1 MKNSKRKGFGINLIA
16 GALTLAAVAIGS
28 AAGAMAAE
36 DTTTT
41 QLSFDKVFEAQIP
54 AGAAVNDYPSPA
66 EEFGFHSGEATGS
79 TSETADNLASL
90 AAIKGTQ
97 WNDSNQI
104 DQVKELDDT
113 TKATVGA
120 KVPAT
125 ITLASASY
133 SAGEA
138 GSTTKTKAVN
148 VTLTPSKFTS
158 PGIYYGPFT
167 FFVG

>member
-1 MKNSKRKGFGINLIA
+1 
-16 GALTLAAVAIGS
+16 
-28 AAGAMAAE
+28 MAAE

-54 AGAAVNDYPSPA
+54 AGAEVNDYPSPA

-104 DQVKELDDT
+104 DQVKELDGT

-120 KVPAT
+120 KVPET

-148 VTLTPSKFTS
+148 VTLTPSISLQAPAFIIMTFTRWWERL
-158 PGIYYGPFT
+158 PVLFT
-167 FFVG
+167 IVRHTELQ